1 MIQELTYIAGIAID
15 GITTYANYRAIRDSI
30 NNNKEIPWVEKD
42 MPVDNEWLDLARN
55 KGILNKSSEYS
66 WPAEN
71 KVPTLELQGT
81 HSLVVIYNKEKRT
94 MYRITLS
101 NPQDKIKL
109 FLMEKL

>member
-30 NNNKEIPWVEKD
+30 NNDKEVPWVEKD

-66 WPAEN
+66 WPVEN
-71 KVPTLELQGT
+71 ISANVRIARYTFSGSYIQQR
-81 HSLVVIYNKEKRT
+81 KENYVQNYVKQSTR
-94 MYRITLS
+94 
-101 NPQDKIKL
+101 
-109 FLMEKL
+109 